1 MVENKLFDRY
11 SRAVVKRSDYL
22 NGGYALVHWNRIDN
36 VPQTSNLAYFL
47 SSLSP
52 LSAWYQY
59 AMQVNKQTVD
69 DGGGDTTI

>member
-1 MVENKLFDRY
+1 MLYDRY

-22 NGGYALVHWNRIDN
+22 KGGYALAHWRRNDN

-47 SSLSP
+47 SSPSL
-52 LSAWYQY
+52 LGTWYQY